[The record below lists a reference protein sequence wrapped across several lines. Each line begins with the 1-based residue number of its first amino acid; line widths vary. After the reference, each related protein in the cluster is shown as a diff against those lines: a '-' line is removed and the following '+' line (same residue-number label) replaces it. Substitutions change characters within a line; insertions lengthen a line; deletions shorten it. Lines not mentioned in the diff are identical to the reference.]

1 MRSEL
6 NRYIGK
12 PGSPAQNGMSELVDQ
27 NRAVTAASDRE
38 AGGSTGE
45 ISRLADHLFR
55 HEAGKL
61 ISVLTGIFG
70 INRLQ
75 LVEDVVQES
84 LVRALRTWPYAGIPK
99 NPAAWLTQTAKNLAL
114 DLIRRENLF
123 HDKEPHIIAFMEQWP
138 SDSAD
143 GDSPM
148 FESEIRDNRLRL
160 MFACCHPALSREDQT
175 ALALKILCAFSPAE
189 IAKAFLTS
197 EAAIAKRL
205 TRAKQKIRD
214 EYIPFEIPAGE
225 ELSRRLDGVLQT
237 VYLLFN
243 EGYKASSGD
252 HLIREELCHEAIRL
266 GSLLAEHPVGNQP
279 RTRALVALMLL
290 NAARLPARTDS
301 EGNILRLKEQDR
313 SIWNQALIAR
323 GMQHLSMS
331 AGDELS
337 AYHLQAGIAACHCA
351 AIDYES
357 TDWPKILSLYDRLLE
372 LEDSPVIAL
381 NRAVAVANVHGP
393 QAGIEAVETIENGG
407 QLNSYYLLY
416 AVLGEF
422 EKQLNNFQAAI
433 DNFRKALELTEL
445 SSEQSFLSKRLQ
457 DSEERRLRIVA

>member
-6 NRYIGK
+6 NRYIGNHN
-12 PGSPAQNGMSELVDQ
+12 SQDVMSEISD
-27 NRAVTAASDRE
+27 NASLP
-38 AGGSTGE
+38 TGE
-45 ISRLADHLFR
+45 VSRLADHLFR

-75 LVEDVVQES
+75 LAEDVVQES
-84 LVRALRTWPYAGIPK
+84 LVRALRTWPYAGIPQ

-123 HDKEPHIIAFMEQWP
+123 RDKEPHIMEQWP
-138 SDSAD
+138 SDSAA

-160 MFACCHPALSREDQT
+160 MFACCHPALTPEDQT
-175 ALALKILCAFSPAE
+175 VLALKILCAFSPAE
-189 IAKAFLTS
+189 IAKAFLTT

-214 EYIPFEIPAGE
+214 EHIPFGIPAGE

-243 EGYKASSGD
+243 EGYKASTGD
-252 HLIREELCHEAIRL
+252 HLIREELCQEAIRL
-266 GSLLAEHPVGNQP
+266 GSLLAEHLTGNKP
-279 RTRALVALMLL
+279 RSHALVALMLL

-301 EGNILRLKEQDR
+301 EGNVLRLKEQDR
-313 SIWNQALIAR
+313 SIWNQVLIAR

-331 AGDELS
+331 AAGDELS

-351 AIDYES
+351 ATDYES
-357 TDWPKILSLYDRLLE
+357 TDWPQILSLYDRLLE
-372 LEDSPVIAL
+372 LDDSPVIAL

-393 QAGIEAVETIENGG
+393 QAGIEAVETIENGS

-445 SSEQSFLSKRLQ
+445 TSEQLFLSKRLQ

>member
-1 MRSEL
+1 
-6 NRYIGK
+6 
-12 PGSPAQNGMSELVDQ
+12 
-27 NRAVTAASDRE
+27 
-38 AGGSTGE
+38 
-45 ISRLADHLFR
+45 
-55 HEAGKL
+55 
-61 ISVLTGIFG
+61 
-70 INRLQ
+70 
-75 LVEDVVQES
+75 
-84 LVRALRTWPYAGIPK
+84 
-99 NPAAWLTQTAKNLAL
+99 
-114 DLIRRENLF
+114 
-123 HDKEPHIIAFMEQWP
+123 
-138 SDSAD
+138 
-143 GDSPM
+143 M

-160 MFACCHPALSREDQT
+160 MLACCHPALSSEDQT
-175 ALALKILCAFSPAE
+175 ALALKILCAFSPVE
-189 IAKAFLTS
+189 IAKAFLTT

-214 EYIPFEIPAGE
+214 ERIPFEIPAGE
-225 ELSRRLDGVLQT
+225 ELSRRLDAVLQT
-237 VYLLFN
+237 IYLLFN

-266 GSLLAEHPVGNQP
+266 GSLLAEHPAGNQP
-279 RTRALVALMLL
+279 RTHALVALILL
-290 NAARLPARTDS
+290 SAARLPARTDS

-313 SIWNQALIAR
+313 SIWNQVLIAR

-331 AGDELS
+331 AAGDELS

-351 AIDYES
+351 ASDYES
-357 TDWPKILSLYDRLLE
+357 TDWPQILSLYDRLLE
-372 LEDSPVIAL
+372 LDDSPVIAL

-393 QAGIEAVETIENGG
+393 QAGIEAVETIEKGS

-445 SSEQSFLSKRLQ
+445 TSEQLFLSKRLQ

>member
-1 MRSEL
+1 
-6 NRYIGK
+6 
-12 PGSPAQNGMSELVDQ
+12 MSEVVDQ
-27 NRAVTAASDRE
+27 SAAVTTSSNGETGAFA
-38 AGGSTGE
+38 GE
-45 ISRLADHLFR
+45 ISRLTDHLFR

-75 LVEDVVQES
+75 LAEDVVQES

-114 DLIRRENLF
+114 DVIRREKLF
-123 HDKEPHIIAFMEQWP
+123 HDKEPQIIALMEQWP
-138 SDSAD
+138 SESVV
-143 GDSPM
+143 GESLR
-148 FESEIRDNRLRL
+148 FEDEIRDDRLRL
-160 MFACCHPALSREDQT
+160 MFACCHPVMSPEDET
-175 ALALKILCAFSPAE
+175 ALALKTLCAFSPAE
-189 IAKAFLTS
+189 IARAFLTT

-214 EYIPFEIPAGE
+214 EHIPFEIPAGE
-225 ELSRRLDGVLQT
+225 ELSRRLDAVLQT
-237 VYLLFN
+237 LYLLFN

-266 GSLLAEHPVGNQP
+266 GSLLAEHPAGNQP
-279 RTRALVALMLL
+279 RTHALVALMLL
-290 NAARLPARTDS
+290 SAARLSARTDS
-301 EGNILRLKEQDR
+301 EGNMLRLKEQDR
-313 SIWNQALIAR
+313 SIWDQALIAR
-323 GMQHLSMS
+323 GMQYLSMS
-331 AGDELS
+331 AAGDALS

-351 AIDYES
+351 ASDYES

-372 LEDSPVIAL
+372 LDNSPVIAL

-393 QAGIEAVETIENGG
+393 QAGIEAVETIENRS

-422 EKQLNNFQAAI
+422 EKQLNHFQAAI
-433 DNFRKALELTEL
+433 DNFRKALELTDL
-445 SSEQSFLSKRLQ
+445 TSEQLFLSKRLQ
-457 DSEERRLRIVA
+457 DSEKRHLRIVA